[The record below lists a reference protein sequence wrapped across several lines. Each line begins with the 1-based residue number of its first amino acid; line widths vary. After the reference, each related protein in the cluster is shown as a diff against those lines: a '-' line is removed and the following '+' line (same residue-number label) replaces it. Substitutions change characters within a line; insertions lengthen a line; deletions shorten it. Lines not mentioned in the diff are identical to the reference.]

1 MKAEQLK
8 KKEDDEKIKAETLN
22 TAEKEN
28 EREESE
34 EDESE
39 EEESHQ
45 VDDVDADVSAE
56 QLTKT
61 VIGATPEVLAAMR
74 GSSGPIDERPVE
86 DVRKAELLKQM
97 EMEEKMKAE
106 LLKKAQA
113 EDEIKAEQLK
123 AKQAD
128 EEAAKQKRREQ
139 LQNIQDNAN
148 QEKERI
154 AAEEETRNA
163 LVDKGRTEKHE
174 KKEKKERK
182 EKKGTKGARG
192 KQDGGDLREC
202 LKADTPTKR
211 KSEAVE
217 TVTMKSQSSKAKRP
231 RRE

>member
-34 EDESE
+34 EEESG
-39 EEESHQ
+39 EEESQ
-45 VDDVDADVSAE
+45 QGGDVDADMSAE
-56 QLTKT
+56 QLTNT
-61 VIGATPEVLAAMR
+61 VIGAAPEVLAAMR
-74 GSSGPIDERPVE
+74 GSAGPIDERPEE
-86 DVRKAELLKQM
+86 DVMKAELLEKM

-139 LQNIQDNAN
+139 LQKTQDNAN
-148 QEKERI
+148 QATERI

-192 KQDGGDLREC
+192 KQDGGDLREWV
-202 LKADTPTKR
+202 KGDTPTKR

-217 TVTMKSQSSKAKRP
+217 TVTKSQSSKSKRP